1 MRCLCILIILLPG
14 FILPLSA
21 QEKAGTIY
29 GRVFDNV
36 TDSTLQEVNIRNIRT
51 NALARSDAQGRYQ
64 LTASEGDK
72 ILFSIVGYL
81 PDTLNVEFQM
91 FSIVTDIGLFRDTSL
106 LDPVTINAPNYQADS
121 IARRNEYRH
130 ILDEPQTDIR
140 GNNRPDNG
148 FGISI
153 SPITYFSKE
162 AREERK
168 LRKKLLK
175 QEEEAYIDFRFSPAY
190 VSRVTGLKGE
200 ELRLFMYR
208 YRPDHK
214 FARSAT
220 PEDML
225 LYINDQ
231 LKKFRQ

>member
-1 MRCLCILIILLPG
+1 MRRFSTLILMMGIILQ
-14 FILPLSA
+14 LSA
-21 QEKAGTIY
+21 QEKAGTVY

-36 TDSTLQEVNIRNIRT
+36 TDSTLQEVNIRNIGT

-64 LTASEGDK
+64 IKASEGDK

-81 PDTLNVEFQM
+81 PDTLVVEFQM

-140 GNNRPDNG
+140 GKNRPENG

-153 SPITYFSKE
+153 SPFTYFSKS
-162 AREERK
+162 AREERQ

-175 QEEEAYIDFRFSPAY
+175 QEEDAYIDFRFSPAY
-190 VSRVTGLKGE
+190 VSRVTGLRDE
-200 ELRLFMYR
+200 QLRLFMYR
-208 YRPDHK
+208 YRPSYT
-214 FARSAT
+214 FARNAT

-225 LYINDQ
+225 LYINDN
-231 LKKFRQ
+231 LKKFRR